1 MAEQRI
7 LGCRCQGVR
16 IRTCRLFNC
25 CLDSCEVFYCV
36 CARGCFSCSSSVT
49 LSFWCMCP
57 WWWDDLKPESLVRL
71 KSCRLQLIFTT
82 RLPIPV
88 LKFSQSKIEAK
99 QAVRRTFQ
107 CFSTSSNSSTHTHTH
122 QPASQS
128 VHSPYFHKCL
138 YHLHSFVFTVESGL
152 FMNAFR
158 NRWRIKTFRDSQ
170 EQSSPPSRFSA
181 SASSTLASSHHFC
194 LSFSPLPL

>member
-16 IRTCRLFNC
+16 IRTCRVFNC
-25 CLDSCEVFYCV
+25 CLDSCEVFHCV
-36 CARGCFSCSSSVT
+36 CARGCFSCSSSNT

-57 WWWDDLKPESLVRL
+57 WWWDDLKPESFVRL

-99 QAVRRTFQ
+99 QAVRRTFH

-122 QPASQS
+122 TNQLLSLCTPPTFKS
-128 VHSPYFHKCL
+128 VFIIC
-138 YHLHSFVFTVESGL
+138 T
-152 FMNAFR
+152 
-158 NRWRIKTFRDSQ
+158 
-170 EQSSPPSRFSA
+170 
-181 SASSTLASSHHFC
+181 ASSLQLKVDYLWTPSGTGGESRHSEIHRNKVLPQADF
-194 LSFSPLPL
+194 LPLPPPL